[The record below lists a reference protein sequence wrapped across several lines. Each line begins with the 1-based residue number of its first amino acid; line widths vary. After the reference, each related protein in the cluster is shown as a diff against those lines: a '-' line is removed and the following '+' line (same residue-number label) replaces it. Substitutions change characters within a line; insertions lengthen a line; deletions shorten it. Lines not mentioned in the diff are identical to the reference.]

1 MQRHNA
7 SARRFS
13 YDGRVCR
20 MRLNENITKLE
31 QNYLFAE
38 IAMRVRRHREEHP
51 EAEILSLGIN
61 DVTRPL
67 APADSEAMAQAAA
80 HKLIR
85 YTPRYDHEELF

>member
-1 MQRHNA
+1 
-7 SARRFS
+7 
-13 YDGRVCR
+13 

-51 EAEILSLGIN
+51 GAEILSLGIN

-67 APADSEAMAQAAA
+67 APLIIVASAKSSLSGAGNAA
-80 HKLIR
+80 R
-85 YTPRYDHEELF
+85 YASSHGVPENAEVTDI